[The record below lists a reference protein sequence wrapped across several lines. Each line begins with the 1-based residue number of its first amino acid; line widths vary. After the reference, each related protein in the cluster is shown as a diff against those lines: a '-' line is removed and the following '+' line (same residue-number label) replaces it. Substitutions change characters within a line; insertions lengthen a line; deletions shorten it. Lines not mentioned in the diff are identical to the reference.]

1 MASLSTL
8 IRLEFT
14 KAIRRPMTWILAV
27 IYIGFLG
34 FMYTVL
40 TLASFISEVEG
51 ADGMDMGGIE
61 ESLMLPDGLG
71 FGSALVVG
79 VGAVIMIIFAAGMYG
94 SEFSWATVRM
104 MLMMRAGRTQF
115 VISKLVLIGVMSAL
129 VTVIGML
136 IVFAGSLGSEMVI
149 DGSIDMDRAFSGDTI
164 SELLLVT
171 LRSAVSI
178 GMWALLGGMIA
189 LAFSS
194 MAVGSGIAL
203 AGYFIGDLVVTLIAQ
218 LGTVGEWVSRLMPTY
233 GINGMVQLN
242 QVDGPNFSDAE
253 IAGMVVSLVVWGAV
267 FVGLGL
273 YRFKKVDVVA
283 ASSQG

>member
-14 KAIRRPMTWILAV
+14 KALRRPMTWILAV

-40 TLASFISEVEG
+40 TLVSFIGEVEG
-51 ADGMDMGGIE
+51 ADGMEMAGME

-79 VGAVIMIIFAAGMYG
+79 VGAVIMILFAAGMYG
-94 SEFSWATVRM
+94 SEFSWATIRM
-104 MLMMRAGRTQF
+104 MLMMRADRTQL
-115 VISKLVLIGVMSAL
+115 VLAKLVMIGVMSVV
-129 VTVIGML
+129 VTVVGMA
-136 IVFAGSLGSEMVI
+136 IVFAGTLGSELVI
-149 DGSIDMDRAFSGDTI
+149 DGSIDMDRAMSGETLA
-164 SELLLVT
+164 EFLLVT

-178 GMWALLGGMIA
+178 GMWALIGGMIA

-203 AGYFIGDLVVTLIAQ
+203 AGYFIGDLVVTLIGQ
-218 LGTVGEWVSRLMPTY
+218 LGTVGEWVSRLMPSY
-233 GINGMVQLN
+233 GVNGLVQLN
-242 QVDGPNFSDAE
+242 QVGGPTYSDAE
-253 IAGMVVSLVVWGAV
+253 IAGMVVSLIVWAIAFIAFGI
-267 FVGLGL
+267 
-273 YRFKKVDVVA
+273 YRFRNVDVVA